1 MGHVPKNLII
11 VFRRA
16 KHYMPVFYMT
26 KPMWF
31 ITVEWPINARYIACK
46 KRQVS
51 VSSCLQGAMP
61 VRSKSGF
68 LDTQI
73 IGCTNKVTFI
83 SPFLQYFCRKVLE
96 ILILSSPNHKN
107 LCQLLI
113 KVNESSCTVYQ
124 PPFPLFIL
132 VAPFKLLRVKDHIS
146 SSTDEYFQ
154 RCLTCKYF
162 WVAIFKGLIV
172 LKLSHVD
179 Q

>member
-73 IGCTNKVTFI
+73 IECTNRV
-83 SPFLQYFCRKVLE
+83 
-96 ILILSSPNHKN
+96 
-107 LCQLLI
+107 
-113 KVNESSCTVYQ
+113 
-124 PPFPLFIL
+124 PLFIL
-132 VAPFKLLRVKDHIS
+132 VALFKLLRVTDHIY

-154 RCLTCKYF
+154 LCLIGKYF

-172 LKLSHVD
+172 LGLSHVD

>member
-11 VFRRA
+11 VFRHV

-31 ITVEWPINARYIACK
+31 ITVEWPINARSIACK
-46 KRQVS
+46 KTQVS
-51 VSSCLQGAMP
+51 VSSCLQGAMT

-73 IGCTNKVTFI
+73 IECTNRV
-83 SPFLQYFCRKVLE
+83 
-96 ILILSSPNHKN
+96 
-107 LCQLLI
+107 
-113 KVNESSCTVYQ
+113 
-124 PPFPLFIL
+124 PLFIL
-132 VAPFKLLRVKDHIS
+132 VALFKLLRVTDHIY

-154 RCLTCKYF
+154 LCLIGKYF

-172 LKLSHVD
+172 LGLSHVD